1 MGITFCR
8 GEKMVL
14 KLFTP
19 GHGAFMDSLI
29 MYGLVSSLPSDTKCR
44 VSCIAGFFEI
54 NIENKT
60 FQEVASAIAGNIHG
74 HAESIISHLIDNL
87 KVVQKGSRGRLE
99 SYLNN
104 HKQPEIIAD
113 NLKRFYTSP
122 GHAQYEGRYHKGQ
135 HVWLP
140 FYPHL
145 GKYFTGEYKYSPANY
160 GVCPTCIT
168 LAALGFYKAAIP
180 IRFTPPKTVSHIILL
195 SFEGEVSSETLANM
209 LVFVGSDV
217 FSGLVNE
224 LRPMVE
230 NLPLTTLTYFL
241 LANFT
246 SPLIYMIHE
255 SKAIW
260 TALSMTLD
268 IVKGQVVQIRGYEE
282 ISIDRYLSSL
292 VHLMQIDKKYNIDS
306 IGKLVTVT
314 KRLMRKGETA
324 AIESLYK
331 FLNTRSYIDLYSSI
345 RQIIKVLEEG
355 PGKSFCEELV
365 CLTQLA

>member
-1 MGITFCR
+1 
-8 GEKMVL
+8 MVL

-29 MYGLVSSLPSDTKCR
+29 MYGLVSSLPSDARCR
-44 VSCIAGFFEI
+44 VSSTAGFFEI
-54 NIENKT
+54 DVENKT
-60 FQEVASAIAGNIHG
+60 IQEVANAIAGNIHAY
-74 HAESIISHLIDNL
+74 AESIVNHLIDNL

-99 SYLNN
+99 SYLDA

-122 GHAQYEGRYHKGQ
+122 GHAQYEGRYRKGQ

-140 FYPHL
+140 FYPHV
-145 GKYFTGEYKYSPANY
+145 GKYFTGEYRYSPVNY

-180 IRFTPPKTVSHIILL
+180 IRFTIRSTPPKTASHIVLL

-209 LVFVGSDV
+209 LVFIGSEV
-217 FSGLVNE
+217 FSRLVDE
-224 LRPMVE
+224 LRPMAE
-230 NLPLTTLTYFL
+230 NLSLTTLTYFL

-260 TALSMTLD
+260 TALSMTLE

-292 VHLMQIDKKYNIDS
+292 VHLMQIDKKYNINS
-306 IGKLVTVT
+306 LEKLVTIT
-314 KRLMRKGETA
+314 KRLIRKGETA
-324 AIESLYK
+324 AIDSLYK
-331 FLNTRSYIDLYSSI
+331 FLNTRSYTDLYSSI
-345 RQIIKVLEEG
+345 RQIVKALEEG
-355 PGKSFCEELV
+355 PGKSFCEELA